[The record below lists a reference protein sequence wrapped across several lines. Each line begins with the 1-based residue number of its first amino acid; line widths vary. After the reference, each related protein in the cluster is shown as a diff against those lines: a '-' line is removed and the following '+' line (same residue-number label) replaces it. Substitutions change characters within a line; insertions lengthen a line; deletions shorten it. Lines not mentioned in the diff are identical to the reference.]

1 MDHLNAKN
9 LMSYLNLPNSIL
21 CVNTHSPCGKTR
33 IIPSTQFPHQLDM
46 TGHLNVTNFM
56 RHLNVTNSLIY
67 LNTHNLRGKIHITSS
82 TSAEVPIS
90 SPTWLNGSSC
100 VTNFMWRLNVTN
112 SIFYLPTHRLR
123 GKMRIKS
130 STAGKVPVSSPTWH
144 EGSSKCHEVYEASK
158 CHELKSHELNYA
170 STYPQ
175 ATREDAYKV
184 INSCRSANLLPTD
197 SMYASWIQVHTIR
210 VYVCIHIQPCTHVH
224 ICICICV
231 QSCTHVHM
239 CMFIY
244 ISRFNLLPTDSMYA
258 SWIQVHTICVY
269 LCIHIQSCTH
279 VHICICICV
288 QSCTHVHMCM
298 FIYVSHFDL
307 LSTDSMYAFWMQVYT
322 WAHTYYL
329 CTYVYTFS
337 HLYIHKLTCSLE
349 CAYIQ
354 SQDYVSIYINLKI
367 WIYID
372 LMRQSPAPWQ
382 VGLRFGSSCTPAY
395 TYVNWIFIMYIYTY
409 VFVPLHESMYI
420 YGYFLVRQY
429 IYMGWFLFLREH
441 VFIYIHM
448 PTWVLCIDVHM
459 RVYVYI

>member
-100 VTNFMWRLNVTN
+100 VTNFMRRLNVTN

-231 QSCTHVHM
+231 QSCTHVHK
-239 CMFIY
+239 CVCSYIY
-244 ISRFNLLPTDSMYA
+244 HVSISCPSTACVCRGFRYKQYA
-258 SWIQVHTICVY
+258 Y
-269 LCIHIQSCTH
+269 
-279 VHICICICV
+279 
-288 QSCTHVHMCM
+288 
-298 FIYVSHFDL
+298 IYVYIHNH
-307 LSTDSMYAFWMQVYT
+307 VR
-322 WAHTYYL
+322 TY
-329 CTYVYTFS
+329 TYVYVYVYNHVHTYTCVCSYMYHISISCPPIACMRFGCR
-337 HLYIHKLTCSLE
+337 YIHERTPIIYAPMCTHSVI
-349 CAYIQ
+349 YT
-354 SQDYVSIYINLKI
+354 YINLHVLLSVHIYNHKI
-367 WIYID
+367 
-372 LMRQSPAPWQ
+372 M
-382 VGLRFGSSCTPAY
+382 
-395 TYVNWIFIMYIYTY
+395 
-409 VFVPLHESMYI
+409 
-420 YGYFLVRQY
+420 
-429 IYMGWFLFLREH
+429 
-441 VFIYIHM
+441 
-448 PTWVLCIDVHM
+448 
-459 RVYVYI
+459 